1 MIASLAAELL
11 YGSVCGPQAPGRPV
25 DEELRGRVTVAL
37 QIVAG
42 MEESAWIL
50 RKRVRRAHELQP
62 S

>member
-1 MIASLAAELL
+1 MIASLALELHF
-11 YGSVCGPQAPGRPV
+11 GSVCGPQVLGRPV

-50 RKRVRRAHELQP
+50 RKRVRQAHELRP